1 MSASGPTGPEW
12 ILEAAAVGSNDDY
25 TEPLIACARRLWPQ
39 LKSCGRRA
47 LTKETSAA
55 EKDRV
60 ITEVFEAVL
69 IAAKKALR
77 KGTKPIQDLDAYVAA
92 SFYHAFARRAKQETR
107 LRNTL
112 YYLPA
117 NELDLFQDYPRRG
130 SSRLVEEKLQIEQIT
145 RHMDDWTQE
154 VWVAVAYGMS
164 WEEISQSFGIDK
176 HQARQKFR
184 YAIKKIKTRLNGPRN
199 Q

>member
-12 ILEAAAVGSNDDY
+12 ILEATVGSNDDS
-25 TEPLIACARRLWPQ
+25 TERLTECARKLWPQ
-39 LKSCGRRA
+39 LKSSGRRA

-69 IAAKKALR
+69 ISAKKALQ

-92 SFYHAFARRAKQETR
+92 SFHHAFARRARQETR

-117 NELDLFQDYPRRG
+117 NELDLFQDYPQRG
-130 SSRLVEEKLQIEQIT
+130 SPRLVEEKLQIEQII

-154 VWVAVAYGMS
+154 VWVALAYGMS
-164 WEEISQSFGIDK
+164 WEEISQAFGIDK

-184 YAIKKIKTRLNGPRN
+184 YAIKKIKTRMNGTRN
-199 Q
+199 R